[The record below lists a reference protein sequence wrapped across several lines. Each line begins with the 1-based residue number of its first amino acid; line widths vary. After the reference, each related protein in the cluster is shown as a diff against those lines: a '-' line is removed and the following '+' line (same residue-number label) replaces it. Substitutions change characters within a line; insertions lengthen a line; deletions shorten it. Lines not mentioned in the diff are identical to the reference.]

1 MGNSFNKWLFEAI
14 SLYCGERKDP
24 HDIFPHIDLTDA
36 KLSFID
42 GMTPLE
48 YSQEIRNQLQI

>member
-1 MGNSFNKWLFEAI
+1 MENKFNTWLYESV
-14 SLYCGERKDP
+14 SLMCRQGRDP

-48 YSQEIRNQLQI
+48 YSQEIRNQL